1 MQTCFCQKQE
11 VHERKRKSQSQYD
24 EIAHSL
30 ERKIMINYWDP
41 DEILEN

>member
-1 MQTCFCQKQE
+1 MKEKGSFK
-11 VHERKRKSQSQYD
+11 SQYD

-41 DEILEN
+41 EEILEN